1 MSNVGFGIDFMF
13 YEVGHP
19 DFLHSFF
26 STMSYHTEPEGWG
39 TKYPLLM
46 KNLYF
51 DKLNWEDVEE
61 ARKNLKEI
69 QSILQKKKPEEI
81 IWDIE
86 DITKRPPW
94 EGKALPS
101 QVVDLVTYFAREDGK
116 TFSDLL
122 FKAFDFSETLKHEIV
137 IRKSLADTTF

>member
-1 MSNVGFGIDFMF
+1 
-13 YEVGHP
+13 
-19 DFLHSFF
+19 
-26 STMSYHTEPEGWG
+26 MSYHTEPEGWG

-51 DKLNWEDVEE
+51 DKLSWEDVEE

-86 DITKRPPW
+86 DITKRLPW
-94 EGKALPS
+94 EGKALPP

-137 IRKSLADTTF
+137 IRKSLTDTTF